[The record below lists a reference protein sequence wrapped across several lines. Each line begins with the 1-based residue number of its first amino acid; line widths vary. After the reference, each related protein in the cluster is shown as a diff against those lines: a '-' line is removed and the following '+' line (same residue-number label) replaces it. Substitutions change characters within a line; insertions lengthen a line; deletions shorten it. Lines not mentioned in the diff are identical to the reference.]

1 MQWTGVMPAMTTAFH
16 PDLSIDHEFMKRH
29 ADWMLRNGCSGLVM
43 LGSLG
48 EGATLEDKEKIAIL
62 RNITGSVHG
71 RAPVV
76 AAISSLSTAAA
87 LRLAKEAEQAGCDAL
102 MVLPPYV
109 YSSDWREMRAH
120 VSAILAATPLSCML
134 YNNPIAYRTDF
145 LPEQI
150 AELAASHENLHAV
163 KESSADLRRIAAIRS
178 LLPDLIPDRL
188 SILVGVDDAIVEGI
202 AAGAVGW
209 IAGLVNAFPAE
220 SVALFQLART
230 GKHDE
235 AFELYRWFLPLLR
248 MDTVPKFVQL
258 IKWVQEELNV
268 GAARVRPPRLELEGD
283 ELADAHR
290 TLQRA
295 LATRPPVAASN
306 FASPVGVNA

>member
-16 PDLSIDHEFMKRH
+16 PDLSIDHGFMKQH
-29 ADWMLRNGCSGLVM
+29 ADWMVRNGCSGLVM

-48 EGATLEDKEKIAIL
+48 EGATLSDAEKIAIL
-62 RNITGSVHG
+62 RNITRSIHG

-76 AAISSLSTAAA
+76 AAISSLSTAGAV
-87 LRLAKEAEQAGCDAL
+87 RLAKEAEQAGCNGL

-109 YSSDWREMRAH
+109 YSGDWREMRAH
-120 VSAILAATPLSCML
+120 VAAILQATPLSCML

-163 KESSADLRRIAAIRS
+163 KESSADLRRVAAIRS
-178 LLPDLIPDRL
+178 LIGDRL

-220 SVALFQLART
+220 SVALFHLART
-230 GKHDE
+230 GKQNE
-235 AFELYRWFLPLLR
+235 GFELYRWFLPLLR

-258 IKWVQEELNV
+258 IKWVQQEV
-268 GAARVRPPRLELEGD
+268 GVGSARVRPPRLELEGD
-283 ELADAHR
+283 ELADAHQ
-290 TLQRA
+290 TLQKA
-295 LATRPPVAASN
+295 LATRPRIAASD
-306 FASPVGVNA
+306 FASSVGANA